1 MGEQNQ
7 KMTSTWTHQENH
19 CLYNEYVLILLEEK
33 YFMSMKIPICE
44 KEPQKGCLWYIITLM
59 SDLRFRQRP
68 EWDKAGEDLMAS
80 FIILP
85 PSSCSVAGTTAR
97 SKGRVENWRLCS
109 CLLRCRT
116 LGFGEGFTTDKMI
129 KPGPGQQ
136 YGSPLSL
143 GPYLSL
149 EAPTPVSAEHSWN
162 GRAPRPF
169 PSPQHVQEV
178 RCKLLY
184 SFRVD
189 GLFS

>member
-85 PSSCSVAGTTAR
+85 PSSCSVVGTTAR

-143 GPYLSL
+143 GPYLVWKRLLPFLQNTHEMEEHPDLSQVHSMYRKS
-149 EAPTPVSAEHSWN
+149 AASCYTPFE
-162 GRAPRPF
+162 
-169 PSPQHVQEV
+169 
-178 RCKLLY
+178 
-184 SFRVD
+184 
-189 GLFS
+189 